1 MIPAAAGR
9 FKARP
14 IFGRGGS
21 PEPLRRLGSIALPVV
36 SLRGATARG
45 SRSMKTVVYVLA
57 VIGASSVVSARVRQ
71 RAGPPSVAAVTYSVP
86 RDNAFLRSN
95 SLGHQLWL

>member
-1 MIPAAAGR
+1 
-9 FKARP
+9 
-14 IFGRGGS
+14 
-21 PEPLRRLGSIALPVV
+21 
-36 SLRGATARG
+36 
-45 SRSMKTVVYVLA
+45 MKTVVYVLA